1 MIFLKNFLE
10 PFSYLLY
17 TLLLLIILSKK
28 SPAKIKILFIY
39 YLTAVIITYYASFL
53 SYVKTNGDNNYL
65 YNLFFFITISAFSYY
80 FYNILIGRN
89 KKYIICFLFLIN
101 LVLFIEYAI
110 VLKQFQHTYNNYPTA
125 TCYLSIV
132 VYCLFYFDQLLRN
145 VTEVNILHEFDFWL
159 ISGYL
164 LYFLGA
170 FFIILIYKD
179 KSESQRAIIWAFQNI
194 ILFTSALI
202 ALTGNIWIRYHRKLQ

>member
-17 TLLLLIILSKK
+17 TFLLLIMLNKNS
-28 SPAKIKILFIY
+28 SAKRKVLFVY
-39 YLTAVIITYYASFL
+39 YLVAVILTYYASFL
-53 SYVKTNGDNNYL
+53 SYVKTLGDNNYL
-65 YNLFFFITISAFSYY
+65 YNLLFFITISMFSYY
-80 FYNILIGRN
+80 FYNILNGRI
-89 KKYIICFLFLIN
+89 KKYAVCFLFVLN
-101 LVLFIEYAI
+101 LFLFIEYDI
-110 VLKQFQHTYNNYPTA
+110 VLGQFHDTYNNYATA
-125 TCYLSIV
+125 TTYLSIV
-132 VYCLFYFDQLLRN
+132 IYCLFYFDQLLRN
-145 VTEVNILHEFDFWL
+145 VNEVNILHEFDFWL

-179 KSESQRAIIWAFQNI
+179 KNESQRAIIWSFQNI

-202 ALTGNIWIRYHRKLQ
+202 ALTGNLWIKYHKKLQ